1 MTGRA
6 ATRAV
11 RTITEIARVITRIVR
26 AAIRTVRVVSR
37 IARSVTRTARAAT
50 RTVRMLTRGSHLRR
64 IPRLRETIRTARL
77 RAACRIPRE
86 FRRAQEPIRLV
97 TRQETGAQS
106 YTAEPK
112 ADLQDL
118 DSGIEANGILEV
130 MPDGFGFI
138 RCENFL
144 PGDNDV
150 YVAPSQIRRFNMKT
164 GDIIR
169 GSRRVKSATEKFAA
183 LLYVKTESTAI
194 RRVLW
199 STARTL
205 RI

>member
-97 TRQETGAQS
+97 TRQETRVLRVIPRNRRPIFRIS
-106 YTAEPK
+106 TA
-112 ADLQDL
+112 
-118 DSGIEANGILEV
+118 
-130 MPDGFGFI
+130 
-138 RCENFL
+138 
-144 PGDNDV
+144 
-150 YVAPSQIRRFNMKT
+150 
-164 GDIIR
+164 
-169 GSRRVKSATEKFAA
+169 GSRQTEF
-183 LLYVKTESTAI
+183 
-194 RRVLW
+194 
-199 STARTL
+199 
-205 RI
+205 

>member
-11 RTITEIARVITRIVR
+11 RTITEIARVITRIVRAAIRTVR

-64 IPRLRETIRTARL
+64 IPRLRGNYQDRQTQGGMPDTQGIQESSRTY
-77 RAACRIPRE
+77 
-86 FRRAQEPIRLV
+86 QTGYQ
-97 TRQETGAQS
+97 TRNQGAQS

-118 DSGIEANGILEV
+118 DSGIEANGILRRSCRMASDLSAVRTFFREIT
-130 MPDGFGFI
+130 MSMWH
-138 RCENFL
+138 L
-144 PGDNDV
+144 PR
-150 YVAPSQIRRFNMKT
+150 S
-164 GDIIR
+164 
-169 GSRRVKSATEKFAA
+169 AA
-183 LLYVKTESTAI
+183 LT
-194 RRVLW
+194 
-199 STARTL
+199 
-205 RI
+205 